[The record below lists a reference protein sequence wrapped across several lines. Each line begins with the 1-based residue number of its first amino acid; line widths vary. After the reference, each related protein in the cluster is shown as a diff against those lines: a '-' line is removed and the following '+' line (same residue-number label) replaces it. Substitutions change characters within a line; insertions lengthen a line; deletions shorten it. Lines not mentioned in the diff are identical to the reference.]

1 MKHRCLLLLALISS
15 LVVWPCKNVDAAGKK
30 TTLKPYSWTQEVEQ
44 LKRVDWLPLYRDGM
58 VEQISSYD
66 PTGGNEDGFAGKYS
80 YIRKEGDNLVLAEL
94 EGPGVIQ
101 RIWTPTPTD
110 DMLEFYFDG
119 ESTPRLRLRFSDLFS
134 GKVYPFVK
142 PLCNNEIGGYFCYV
156 PIPYSK
162 SCKIV
167 FCGKKIMFHQIQY
180 RSLPGYEVTS
190 WTGEFSDEQRDML
203 ASIDKVWSNLTPSY
217 ADYATGVSKG
227 ARLVEKQFTLRPGEE
242 FVFFES
248 RRGGRIAGF
257 EIDGGPSFEGMYK
270 DVLLSARWDDDESPA
285 IYAPLADF
293 FGYAYGKKAM
303 RSMLVGS
310 HGHVNYC
317 FLPAPFDKR
326 SELKLQYAVRE
337 GVHQD
342 PIQVTTRVWVNDHAR
357 DKRTEGRLYTNWRRE
372 INPAKGMYYE
382 FLSKRGKGHYV
393 GTVHQAQGFRAEMTG
408 FFEGDDS
415 TYMDGKMRLH
425 GTGSEDY
432 YNGGWYAMLD
442 RWDRGVSL
450 PLHGS
455 LDYSLPM
462 ARTGGYR
469 FYMNDKLSFEKEFYM
484 GIEHGPSGNEYPV
497 DYTSVAFF
505 YGETPVAEVM
515 EPTEELRTVYIP
527 DKHTYYPQAMRLS
540 LGNNAQV
547 RFGDFPRGMTV
558 TSRGTGLV
566 RVLLEDVPEGRY
578 RVYFDYYEKE
588 NGAEFSVWQRQRLL
602 SEWRSS
608 KGEDEK
614 LVSRFYAGDIVLTP
628 QTNSISFQIRGNNYR
643 SEFEFANIYLEKIS
657 E

>member
-1 MKHRCLLLLALISS
+1 MKKCLSLPALIGLLAL
-15 LVVWPCKNVDAAGKK
+15 PGGNVAAAKKK
-30 TTLKPYSWTQEVEQ
+30 TTRLKPYSWTSEVEL
-44 LKRVDWLPLYRDGM
+44 LKRVDLLPLYRDGM
-58 VEQISSYD
+58 VEQVSSYD

-80 YIRKEGDNLVLAEL
+80 YIRKEGDKLVLAEL

-119 ESTPRLRLRFSDLFS
+119 EQTPRLRLRFSDLFS

-142 PLCNNEIGGYFCYV
+142 PVCANEIGGYYCYV
-156 PIPYSK
+156 PIPYAK

-167 FCGKKIMFHQIQY
+167 FCGKKIMFHQFQY
-180 RSLPGYEVTS
+180 RSLPGYDVKT
-190 WTGEFSDEQRDML
+190 WTGEFTPGERDML
-203 ASIDKVWSNLTPSY
+203 ASVCRVWSEISPACT
-217 ADYATGVSKG
+217 DYAVGQSEG
-227 ARLVEKQFTLRPGEE
+227 ARLVEKRFTLLPGDET
-242 FVFFES
+242 VFFEQ
-248 RRGGRIAGF
+248 RKGGRIAGF
-257 EIDGGPSFEGMYK
+257 EIDGGASFEGFDR
-270 DVLLSARWDDDESPA
+270 DVLLCARWDDDTRPA
-285 IYAPLADF
+285 IHAPLADF

-303 RSMLVGS
+303 RSMLIGCR
-310 HGHVNYC
+310 GDVNYC
-317 FLPAPFDKR
+317 YLPAPFDAR
-326 SELKLQYAVRE
+326 SELKLRYVVRE
-337 GVHQD
+337 GARQN
-342 PIQVTTRVWVNDHAR
+342 PIQVTTRVWVNDRAR
-357 DKRTEGRLYTNWRRE
+357 DIRTEGRLYTAWRRE
-372 INPAKGMYYE
+372 INPAKGEYYK
-382 FLSKRGKGHYV
+382 FLSKEGRGHYV
-393 GTVHQAQGFRAEMTG
+393 GTVHQAQGFLAEMTG

-469 FYMNDKLSFEKEFYM
+469 FYMNDKLSFEREFYM

-505 YGETPVAEVM
+505 YGETPATECM
-515 EPTEELRTVYIP
+515 EPTQRLRTVYIP
-527 DKHTYYPQAMRLS
+527 DRHTFYPQAMRLS

-558 TSRGTGLV
+558 SSRGTGLV

-578 RVYFDYYEKE
+578 RIYFDYYAKPS
-588 NGAEFSVWQRQRLL
+588 GAEFSVWQRQGML
-602 SEWRSS
+602 SDWRSS
-608 KGEDEK
+608 KAETEK

-628 QTNSISFQIRGNNYR
+628 QTNSVSFQIRGNNYR
-643 SEFEFANIYLEKIS
+643 SEFEFANIYLERIP

>member
-1 MKHRCLLLLALISS
+1 MLALAGS
-15 LVVWPCKNVDAAGKK
+15 LMGGPFRSADAAGGEKA
-30 TTLKPYSWTQEVEQ
+30 LKPYSWTQEVER
-44 LKRVDWLPLYRDGM
+44 LKRVDWLPLYREGM

-80 YIRKEGDNLVLAEL
+80 YIRKEGEERLVLAEL

-119 ESTPRLRLRFSDLFS
+119 EAEPRLRIRFSDLFS
-134 GKVYPFVK
+134 GRVYPFVR
-142 PLCNNEIGGYFCYV
+142 PLCNNEIGGYYCYL
-156 PIPYSK
+156 PIPYAK

-180 RSLPGYEVTS
+180 RSLPGYDVTS
-190 WTGEFSDEQRDML
+190 WTGELSAEQREML
-203 ASIDKVWSNLTPSY
+203 ASVDDVWSNLTPAY
-217 ADYATGVSKG
+217 ADYATGASAG
-227 ARLVEKQFTLRPGEE
+227 ARLVERQFTLRPGEE
-242 FVFFES
+242 VVFFDS

-257 EIDGGPSFEGMYK
+257 EIDGGPSFEGIHK
-270 DVLLSARWDDDESPA
+270 DVLLDARWDDDTLPA
-285 IYAPLADF
+285 IHAPLADF
-293 FGYAYGKKAM
+293 FGYAYGKRAM
-303 RSMLVGS
+303 RGMLIGCY
-310 HGHVNYC
+310 GQTNYC
-317 FLPAPFDKR
+317 YLPAPYDR
-326 SELKLQYAVRE
+326 RAELKLRYAERPGVRQE
-337 GVHQD
+337 
-342 PIQVTTRVWVNDHAR
+342 PIQVTTRVWVNDRAR

-372 INPAKGMYYE
+372 INPAKGQYYE
-382 FLSKRGKGHYV
+382 FLSTRGKGHYV
-393 GTVHQAQGFRAEMTG
+393 GTVHQAQGFLAEMTG

-469 FYMNDKLSFEKEFYM
+469 FYMNDKLSFEREFYM

-505 YGETPVAEVM
+505 YAECPAPEAM
-515 EPTEELRTVYIP
+515 EPTEALRTVYLP

-547 RFGDFPRGMTV
+547 RFGDFPRGITV

-578 RVYFDYYEKE
+578 RVCFDYYEKE
-588 NGAEFSVWQRQRLL
+588 NGAEFSVWQRQRQLL
-602 SEWRSS
+602 PWRSS
-608 KGEDEK
+608 KIGDGDERERLVPRFCAGEIE
-614 LVSRFYAGDIVLTP
+614 LTP

-643 SEFEFANIYLEKIS
+643 SQFEFANIYLEKIS